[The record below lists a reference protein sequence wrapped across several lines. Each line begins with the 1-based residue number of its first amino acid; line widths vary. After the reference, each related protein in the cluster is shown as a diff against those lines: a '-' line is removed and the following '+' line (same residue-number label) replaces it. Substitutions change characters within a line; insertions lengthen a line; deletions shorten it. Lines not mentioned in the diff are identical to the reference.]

1 MLYVC
6 VYLPV
11 ACLLLPLTALKQTSK
26 DKQNALVRT
35 MKNITQNYIIDSTLA
50 DRAQQKKF
58 KSEGKFWRKVACVPE
73 CSSLSFLFL
82 FYFYLFTC
90 LLIYSFIYYCLFC
103 FVLGVFF
110 SSICHVIDN
119 DNYRS
124 KASSNEMDG

>member
-50 DRAQQKKF
+50 DRAQQKNSNQKEN
-58 KSEGKFWRKVACVPE
+58 SGGKWRAYLNVPV
-73 CSSLSFLFL
+73 CLFFSFFIFICLPV
-82 FYFYLFTC
+82 YLFTH
-90 LLIYSFIYYCLFC
+90 LFIIVC
-103 FVLGVFF
+103 FVSFWGFF
-110 SSICHVIDN
+110 FHQFVT
-119 DNYRS
+119 
-124 KASSNEMDG
+124 